1 MFEIILNISLVI
13 TSISLLLALVR
24 GILGPTTSDRIM
36 ALDTLGMMLVAIIGM
51 VMLLHETVIYADI
64 ALVVAIIGF
73 VGTIT
78 MSKFIEKGDIIDDN

>member
-13 TSISLLLALVR
+13 TSIALLLALVR
-24 GILGPTTSDRIM
+24 AILGPTTSDRIL

-51 VMLLHETVIYADI
+51 VMLLHETVVYADI

-78 MSKFIEKGDIIDDN
+78 MAKFIEKGDIIDDN

>member
-1 MFEIILNISLVI
+1 MFDIILSISLVI

-24 GILGPTTSDRIM
+24 GILGPTISDRIM

-51 VMLLHETVIYADI
+51 VMLLHETVVYADI

-78 MSKFIEKGDIIDDN
+78 MAKFIEKGDIIDDN

>member
-13 TSISLLLALVR
+13 TSIALLLALVR
-24 GILGPTTSDRIM
+24 AILGPTTSDRIL

-51 VMLLHETVIYADI
+51 VMLLHETVVYADI

-78 MSKFIEKGDIIDDN
+78 MAKFIDKGDMMVDT

>member
-1 MFEIILNISLVI
+1 MYDIILNVSLVI
-13 TSISLLLALVR
+13 TSVSLLLVLIR
-24 GILGPTTSDRIM
+24 GVIGPTTSDRIM

-51 VMLLHETVIYADI
+51 LMLLHETVIYADI

-73 VGTIT
+73 VGTLT

>member
-1 MFEIILNISLVI
+1 MFDIILNISLVI
-13 TSISLLLALVR
+13 TSVSLLLALVR
-24 GILGPTTSDRIM
+24 AVIGPTTNDRIM

-51 VMLLHETVIYADI
+51 VMMLHETVIYADI

-78 MSKFIEKGDIIDDN
+78 MCKFLEKGDIIDNN

>member
-1 MFEIILNISLVI
+1 MFDIILNISLVI
-13 TSISLLLALVR
+13 TSVSLLLALVR
-24 GILGPTTSDRIM
+24 AVLGPTTSDRIM

-51 VMLLHETVIYADI
+51 VMMLHETVVYADI

-78 MSKFIEKGDIIDDN
+78 MSKFIEKGDIIDNN

>member
-1 MFEIILNISLVI
+1 MFDIILNISLVI
-13 TSISLLLALVR
+13 TSVSLLLALVR
-24 GILGPTTSDRIM
+24 GVIGPTTNDRIM

-51 VMLLHETVIYADI
+51 VMMLHETVIYADI

-78 MSKFIEKGDIIDDN
+78 MCKFLEKGDIIDNN

>member
-1 MFEIILNISLVI
+1 MFEILLNISLVI
-13 TSISLLLALVR
+13 TSIALLLALVR
-24 GILGPTTSDRIM
+24 AILGPTTSDRIL

-51 VMLLHETVIYADI
+51 VMLLHETVVYADI

-78 MSKFIEKGDIIDDN
+78 MAKFIEKGDIIDDN

>member
-1 MFEIILNISLVI
+1 MFDIILNIALVM

-24 GILGPTTSDRIM
+24 AILGPTTSDRIM

-51 VMLLHETVIYADI
+51 VMMLHETVVYADI

-78 MSKFIEKGDIIDDN
+78 MSKFIEKGDIIDNN

>member
-1 MFEIILNISLVI
+1 MYDIILNISLVI
-13 TSISLLLALVR
+13 TSVSLLLVLIR
-24 GILGPTTSDRIM
+24 GVIGPTTSDRIM

-51 VMLLHETVIYADI
+51 LMLLHETVIYADI

-73 VGTIT
+73 VGTLT

>member
-1 MFEIILNISLVI
+1 MYDIILNISLVI
-13 TSISLLLALVR
+13 TSISLFLVLIR
-24 GILGPTTSDRIM
+24 GVIGPTTSDRIM

-51 VMLLHETVIYADI
+51 LMLLHETVIYADI

-73 VGTIT
+73 VGTLT

>member
-13 TSISLLLALVR
+13 TSVSLLLALVR
-24 GILGPTTSDRIM
+24 AVIGPTTNDRIM

-51 VMLLHETVIYADI
+51 VMMLHETVIYADI

-78 MSKFIEKGDIIDDN
+78 MCKFLEKGDIIDNN

>member
-1 MFEIILNISLVI
+1 MFDIILNISLVI
-13 TSISLLLALVR
+13 TSVSLLLALVR
-24 GILGPTTSDRIM
+24 AVIGPTTNDRIM

-51 VMLLHETVIYADI
+51 MMMLHETVIYADI

-78 MSKFIEKGDIIDDN
+78 MCKFLEKGDIIDNN

>member
-13 TSISLLLALVR
+13 TSIALLLALVR
-24 GILGPTTSDRIM
+24 AI
-36 ALDTLGMMLVAIIGM
+36 DTLGMMLVAIIGM
-51 VMLLHETVIYADI
+51 VMLLHETVVYADI

-78 MSKFIEKGDIIDDN
+78 MAKFIEKGDIIDDN

>member
-1 MFEIILNISLVI
+1 MFDIILNISLVI
-13 TSISLLLALVR
+13 TSVSLLLALVR
-24 GILGPTTSDRIM
+24 GVIGPTTNDRIM

-51 VMLLHETVIYADI
+51 MMMLHETVIYADI

-78 MSKFIEKGDIIDDN
+78 MCKFLEKGDIIDNN

>member
-13 TSISLLLALVR
+13 TSIALLLVLVR
-24 GILGPTTSDRIM
+24 AILGPTTSDRIL

-51 VMLLHETVIYADI
+51 VMLLHETVVYADI

-78 MSKFIEKGDIIDDN
+78 MAKFIEKGDIIDDN